1 MTLGTYSLFRGLA
14 EGLTR
19 GVDNFTGLPESFL
32 FLGQGFLFGWVPAQL
47 PIFVVVVIGF
57 WILQQRT
64 TIGRGL
70 YAIGFSPEGAR
81 YAGIPVER
89 RLMLVYVLSGFDGEF
104 GGDHLCGAL
113 GASKSGCRDGL

>member
-1 MTLGTYSLFRGLA
+1 MLIAKLRLPPLIVTLGTYSLFRGLA

-19 GVDNFTGLPESFL
+19 GVDNFTGLPDSFL

-70 YAIGFSPEGAR
+70 HAIGFSPEV
-81 YAGIPVER
+81 PV
-89 RLMLVYVLSGFDGEF
+89 
-104 GGDHLCGAL
+104 CGHT
-113 GASKSGCRDGL
+113 G